1 VPEDP
6 KDQPPTKADIPRL
19 LAQLEACPPEERWA
33 FEAKLVHAYL
43 DGDDYLQAI
52 EVFKACRDKLPDD
65 HKTLVILD
73 AAEALEQYGEPDEA
87 IMLLMNRA
95 KDLETKGHGRSHDMA
110 RIQMKQAQ
118 VLLRKSRF
126 DEAMEHC
133 QFALAIF
140 NEDKLSA
147 KDTVSVTAT
156 MGMILWEKGDYDMA
170 LKVLGQALAKA
181 EETGIEDK
189 IGTVNNTLGLVNYQ
203 LGNYLLALKYFG
215 AARVHAK
222 DNTFMTLMVDNNIGL
237 VHHDMGDYTI
247 AKVQYEKCLD
257 LADELDNFPS
267 MALAHLNLGLLAID
281 MGRPDEG
288 RNRLEESLSL
298 CRHMKERWVQALCRI
313 GLARAYILKGNLRLA
328 RHNAEQALQLAE
340 EMKAK
345 ESRGM
350 ALRELGRI
358 DELEDKK
365 ADAKERLEESVAIF
379 ESMRNRFEL
388 VRSWLTLGQFQVRE
402 GTHLSK
408 GKENIEKALGL
419 AKTIGAKSLE
429 KEAEAALKALTG

>member
-1 VPEDP
+1 VPEEP
-6 KDQPPTKADIPRL
+6 KDPQPKKADLPRL
-19 LAQLEACPPEERWA
+19 QAQLEESTVEDRWTI
-33 FEAKLVHAYL
+33 EAKLVHAYL
-43 DGDDYLQAI
+43 DADDYLKAI
-52 EVFKACRDKLPDD
+52 EVYKACRDRLPEDQR
-65 HKTLVILD
+65 TVVILD
-73 AAEALEQYGEPDEA
+73 AADAMEQYGETDEA

-95 KDLETKGHGRSHDMA
+95 KDLDVKGLARSHDMA
-110 RIQMKQAQ
+110 RVHMKQAQ

-126 DEAMEHC
+126 DEAMDHC
-133 QFALAIF
+133 QHALAIF
-140 NEDKLSA
+140 SEDKLSA

-203 LGNYLLALKYFG
+203 LGNYLLALKYYG

-247 AKVQYEKCLD
+247 AKVQYEKCLE

-267 MALAHLNLGLLAID
+267 MALAHLNLGLLAVD

-288 RNRLEESLSL
+288 RDRLEESLSL
-298 CRHMKERWVQALCRI
+298 CRHMKERWIQALCRI
-313 GLARAYILKGNLRLA
+313 GLARAYILKGNLPLA
-328 RHNAEQALQLAE
+328 RHNAEQALQLAK

-345 ESRGM
+345 EPTGM

-358 DELEDKK
+358 DEQEDRK
-365 ADAKERLEESVAIF
+365 ALAQEQFEESVAIF

-388 VRSWLTLGQFQVRE
+388 AKSWLTLGQFQVRE

-408 GKENIEKALGL
+408 GKDNIEKALGL
-419 AKTIGAKSLE
+419 AKTIGARSIE

>member
-1 VPEDP
+1 VPEEP
-6 KDQPPTKADIPRL
+6 KDQEPKKADIPRL
-19 LAQLEACPPEERWA
+19 LAQLEACELAERGPL
-33 FEAKLVHAYL
+33 EVQLIHAYL
-43 DGDDYLQAI
+43 DADDYLKAI
-52 EVFKACRDKLPDD
+52 EVYKVCRDRLPEDQ
-65 HKTLVILD
+65 KTLVILD
-73 AAEALEQYGEPDEA
+73 AADAMEQYGETDDA
-87 IMLLMNRA
+87 ITLLRNRA
-95 KDLETKGHGRSHDMA
+95 SDLEAKGQGKSHEMA
-110 RIQMKQAQ
+110 RIHMKQAQ

-133 QFALAIF
+133 QIALAIF
-140 NEDKLSA
+140 TEDKLSA

-170 LKVLGQALAKA
+170 LKVLGQALVKA

-237 VHHDMGDYTI
+237 VHHDMADYTI
-247 AKVQYEKCLD
+247 AKVQYEKCLE

-267 MALAHLNLGLLAID
+267 MALAHLNLGLLAVD

-288 RNRLEESLSL
+288 RDRLEESLSL
-298 CRHMKERWVQALCRI
+298 CRHMKERWIQALCRI

-345 ESRGM
+345 EPRGM

-365 ADAKERLEESVAIF
+365 AQAQDRLEESVAIF

-388 VRSWLTLGQFQVRE
+388 SRSWLTLGQFQVRE

-408 GKENIEKALGL
+408 GKDNIEKALGL
-419 AKTIGAKSLE
+419 AKTIGAKNIE
-429 KEAEAALKALTG
+429 KEAEASLKALTG

>member
-1 VPEDP
+1 MPEDP
-6 KDQPPTKADIPRL
+6 KDQLPKKADIPRL
-19 LAQLEACPPEERWA
+19 LAQLEASSSEDRWA
-33 FEAKLVHAYL
+33 IEAQLVHAYL
-43 DGDDYLQAI
+43 DADDYLQAI
-52 EVFKACRDKLPDD
+52 EVYKACRDRLPEDQR
-65 HKTLVILD
+65 TVVIID
-73 AAEALEQYGEPDEA
+73 AADALEQYGETDEA

-95 KDLETKGHGRSHDMA
+95 KDLEVKGHARSHEMA
-110 RIQMKQAQ
+110 RIHMKQAQ

-126 DEAMEHC
+126 DEAMDHC
-133 QFALAIF
+133 QHALAIF
-140 NEDKLSA
+140 TEDKLSA

-156 MGMILWEKGDYDMA
+156 IGMILWEKGDYDMA

-203 LGNYLLALKYFG
+203 LGNYLLALKYYG

-237 VHHDMGDYTI
+237 VHHDMGDYSI
-247 AKVQYEKCLD
+247 AKVQYEKCLG
-257 LADELDNFPS
+257 LSDELDNFPS
-267 MALAHLNLGLLAID
+267 MALAHLNLGLLAVD

-288 RNRLEESLSL
+288 RDRLEESLSL
-298 CRHMKERWVQALCRI
+298 CRHMKERWIQALCRI
-313 GLARAYILKGNLRLA
+313 GLARAYILKGNLKLA

-340 EMKAK
+340 QMKAK
-345 ESRGM
+345 ESKGM

-358 DELEDKK
+358 DEMEDRKE
-365 ADAKERLEESVAIF
+365 DAKDRLEQSVAIF
-379 ESMRNRFEL
+379 EPMRNRFEIA
-388 VRSWLTLGQFQVRE
+388 RSYLALGQFQVKE

-408 GKENIEKALGL
+408 GKDNIEKALSL
-419 AKTIGAKSLE
+419 AREISARAIE